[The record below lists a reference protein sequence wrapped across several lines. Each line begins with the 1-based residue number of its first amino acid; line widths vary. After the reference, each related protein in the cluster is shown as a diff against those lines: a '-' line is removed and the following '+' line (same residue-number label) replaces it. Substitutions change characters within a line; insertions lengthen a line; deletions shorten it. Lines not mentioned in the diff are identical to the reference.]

1 MRYAVGLV
9 TILFSVIG
17 RGGGGEKS
25 SFRQPPR
32 DRDPGVTSATGAKP
46 PSSKTSKS
54 LANSRGS
61 KNRGGQ
67 MAETSQ
73 TMGVIAMNAV
83 QKKLVR
89 PDIPS
94 CALATTSCQ
103 VSKPGELQQLGTRIF
118 FDSGSQCSFITREL
132 AESLNLETFSEVRL
146 GIDAFQSET
155 KEDNFPVVVVS
166 VKLGSKGVQ
175 LKLLVVDDLP
185 ITIST
190 PGIVAATNELKL
202 AGFELADKHLD
213 SDIVENIGIILG
225 ALHLHVF
232 VKGHRKFREFD
243 LIHTTGGVML
253 QGKIPNTYQ
262 GTRENV
268 HSVVVLRVGAQIL
281 PREREELVVD
291 ELEPVHKL
299 WELDGIGIK
308 EDDINSEECTVM
320 ENFLLTVRYDQGQHW
335 VRLPW
340 KFLHSHLPH
349 NFDRALGQFR
359 SLVGQLK
366 RDPVKFKH
374 YDKVIQDQ
382 VKMGLVEKVEENRPK
397 LVDCHYLPPS

>member
-1 MRYAVGLV
+1 
-9 TILFSVIG
+9 
-17 RGGGGEKS
+17 
-25 SFRQPPR
+25 
-32 DRDPGVTSATGAKP
+32 
-46 PSSKTSKS
+46 
-54 LANSRGS
+54 
-61 KNRGGQ
+61 

-89 PDIPS
+89 SDIPS
-94 CALATTSCQ
+94 CALATASCQ

-132 AESLNLETFSEVRL
+132 AESLKLETFSEVRL
-146 GIDAFQSET
+146 GIDAFRSET

-202 AGFELADKHLD
+202 AGFELADKHLH

-225 ALHLHVF
+225 ALHLHIF

-243 LIHTTGGVML
+243 LIDTTGGVML

-262 GTRENV
+262 GTRGNV
-268 HSVVVLRVGAQIL
+268 HSVVY
-281 PREREELVVD
+281 
-291 ELEPVHKL
+291 
-299 WELDGIGIK
+299 
-308 EDDINSEECTVM
+308 
-320 ENFLLTVRYDQGQHW
+320 F
-335 VRLPW
+335 
-340 KFLHSHLPH
+340 
-349 NFDRALGQFR
+349 
-359 SLVGQLK
+359 
-366 RDPVKFKH
+366 
-374 YDKVIQDQ
+374 
-382 VKMGLVEKVEENRPK
+382 
-397 LVDCHYLPPS
+397 

>member
-1 MRYAVGLV
+1 
-9 TILFSVIG
+9 
-17 RGGGGEKS
+17 
-25 SFRQPPR
+25 
-32 DRDPGVTSATGAKP
+32 
-46 PSSKTSKS
+46 
-54 LANSRGS
+54 
-61 KNRGGQ
+61 

-94 CALATTSCQ
+94 CALARASCQ
-103 VSKPGELQQLGTRIF
+103 VSKPGELQQLGTSIF

-132 AESLNLETFSEVRL
+132 AESLKLETFIEVRL
-146 GIDAFQSET
+146 GIDAFRLAT

-225 ALHLHVF
+225 AQLHVF

-243 LIHTTGGVML
+243 LIDTTSGVML
-253 QGKIPNTYQ
+253 
-262 GTRENV
+262 
-268 HSVVVLRVGAQIL
+268 
-281 PREREELVVD
+281 
-291 ELEPVHKL
+291 
-299 WELDGIGIK
+299 
-308 EDDINSEECTVM
+308 
-320 ENFLLTVRYDQGQHW
+320 
-335 VRLPW
+335 
-340 KFLHSHLPH
+340 
-349 NFDRALGQFR
+349 
-359 SLVGQLK
+359 
-366 RDPVKFKH
+366 
-374 YDKVIQDQ
+374 
-382 VKMGLVEKVEENRPK
+382 
-397 LVDCHYLPPS
+397 